1 MYICFIYC
9 YTVDLNMKNTKFY
22 INEVYGEKQYIYIYV
37 FVFYVCMCVLFCVRK
52 IKGLFYLIVLVIG
65 YFVMI
70 LFYYLHQRICLYV
83 YNDLFI
89 CF

>member
-1 MYICFIYC
+1 MLYILLYRRFEYEKHEILYQRSLWRKTIYIC
-9 YTVDLNMKNTKFY
+9 
-22 INEVYGEKQYIYIYV
+22 V

>member
-22 INEVYGEKQYIYIYV
+22 INEVYGEKQYIYICIC
-37 FVFYVCMCVLFCVRK
+37 FLCMCVLFCVRK

-65 YFVMI
+65 YFVMF

>member
-1 MYICFIYC
+1 MLYILLYRRFEY
-9 YTVDLNMKNTKFY
+9 
-22 INEVYGEKQYIYIYV
+22 EKHEILYQRSLWRKTIYIYMYL
-37 FVFYVCMCVLFCVRK
+37 FSMYVLFCVRK

-70 LFYYLHQRICLYV
+70 LFYYLHQRICLDV